1 MTDTDCAQVRDFGRA
16 NPWPAVQAEYER
28 MRDEIQRLTDE
39 VAFLARS
46 RDEWRDLQQR
56 AMANAK
62 EATMELQRVR
72 EERESWRE
80 RALQAEA
87 QLAAG
92 GAK

>member
-1 MTDTDCAQVRDFGRA
+1 MTDPDCAQVR
-16 NPWPAVQAEYER
+16 AE
-28 MRDEIQRLTDE
+28 MQRLTDE
-39 VAFLARS
+39 IAFLARS

-62 EATMELQRVR
+62 EATMEVQRVR

-87 QLAAG
+87 KLAAG
-92 GAK
+92 GGK

>member
-1 MTDTDCAQVRDFGRA
+1 MTDPDCAQVR
-16 NPWPAVQAEYER
+16 AE
-28 MRDEIQRLTDE
+28 MQRLTDE
-39 VAFLARS
+39 IAFLARS

-62 EATMELQRVR
+62 EATMEVQRVR

-87 QLAAG
+87 KLAAG